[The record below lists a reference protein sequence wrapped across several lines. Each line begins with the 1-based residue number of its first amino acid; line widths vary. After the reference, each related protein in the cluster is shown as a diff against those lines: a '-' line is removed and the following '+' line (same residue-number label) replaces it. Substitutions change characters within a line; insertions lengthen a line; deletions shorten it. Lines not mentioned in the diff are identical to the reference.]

1 MSNHAIILLMKS
13 AGSTVSKLLGENVQK
28 FRKKMN
34 LTQNELSEKIGISQ
48 KHLSDIETGT
58 KFPSSGIIEKIS
70 GELNVSVALLFGGSD
85 AYDISNK
92 VTDLVMDNL
101 RSKLQNISNDLNEL
115 KKMMKSMRITIQ
127 TE

>member
-1 MSNHAIILLMKS
+1 MES

-34 LTQNELSEKIGISQ
+34 LTQSELSEKVGISQ

-58 KFPSSGIIEKIS
+58 KFPSAGVIEKIS

-92 VTDLVMDNL
+92 VTNLVMDNL
-101 RSKLQNISNDLNEL
+101 QPKLQNISNDLNEL